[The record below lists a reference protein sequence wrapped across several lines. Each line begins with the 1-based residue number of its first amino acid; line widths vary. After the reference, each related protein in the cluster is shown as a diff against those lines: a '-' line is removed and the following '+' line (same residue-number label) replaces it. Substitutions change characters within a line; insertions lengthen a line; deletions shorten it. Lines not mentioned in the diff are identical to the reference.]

1 MYMYVYNMCAEVCSS
16 NSSMRRCVV
25 HSVCMVYSV

>member
-1 MYMYVYNMCAEVCSS
+1 MYMYVYNMCNEVCRRG
-16 NSSMRRCVV
+16 SSMSEV